1 MNRLWLTL
9 RALLALLVLGYAGV
23 RASLPPSVCAVEEE
37 RFDRLILEKMRYGEV
52 KTRLGCEGVRI
63 AYQKYSDDLILETY
77 AWRGAAW
84 PYAVVK
90 GEFINGVLHGTEK
103 RTITLSL
110 NLAPE

>member
-1 MNRLWLTL
+1 MNRFWLTV
-9 RALLALLVLGYAGV
+9 RALLALLVLGYTGV
-23 RASLPPSVCAVEEE
+23 RASLPPSACDVEEA
-37 RFDRLILEKMRYGEV
+37 RFDTLILEKMRYGEV
-52 KTRLGCEGVRI
+52 KAHLGCEGVRI
-63 AYQKYSDDLILETY
+63 AYQKYSDELIVETF

-110 NLAPE
+110 SLTPE